1 MLNRDLLKNKIFLR
15 YISIM
20 VLVMIVPLCIGGIA
34 MSVTVREARKQATE
48 NSYATL
54 THIQRGFTREL
65 DNIRKYAL
73 DVALDP
79 DVYDFEYDI
88 NNARSLSDLKDL
100 TKKASVGEGLKLFAD
115 GMYIYMS
122 TENIVI
128 ADGAKYDIKQFYD
141 IEIAPTGE
149 SMADWQARMQKVYY
163 NKFEYKAEGESRT
176 LECIQSYPVTSRA
189 SRGNVVISVNYDK
202 LIEYYGSMYKNN
214 RSLYVLESDGSV
226 IFSIGDERYP
236 LKDKYIRMKDSRMKD
251 SSKATLFSSVMAFK
265 AEGEYTFISI
275 EDSGAVGANLQKIIL
290 FDIVCIILFVF
301 LGILLSVFAAYRI
314 SKPVMEL
321 KAIMN
326 RYYGMKENFELD
338 DMNEKL
344 AAILEGTKNADIIM
358 NEQKQIIKNNL
369 LKRLIDGNIGAVEDT
384 MRELDEIGISF
395 EHDSYGV
402 ITIDIDSR
410 KNYDIKTSALAKY
423 AIVKIITEVFEKI
436 CRVEVVDKDWKE
448 VAFILNLEEE
458 PTIQDEIFNGL
469 LLADEFI
476 SKELDVDIEIN
487 IGDIHGDIREIYRSY
502 QEAKECS
509 QYRLYSGTGR
519 VLAYSRIKN
528 KERGYFYNAEQE
540 NEFIRNVIMGNEKA
554 ALDCLDNMISIHK
567 NGSVAVLR
575 CFFFN
580 LLGTMLKILNSGNID
595 VAKDVDSNL
604 GRFDD
609 LFNCKNLDELQVA
622 IRSIVQEICRD
633 INLHGN
639 NKKQNLKRAMLEYI
653 ENNYCDN
660 TMSLERIADEFNLN
674 FTYISHF
681 FKEQIGENFID
692 YITRLRIEKA
702 KELLK
707 STESTIAEIAVKVG
721 YANSAVLI
729 KNFKKVENTTPG
741 KFREN
746 AHNM

>member
-1 MLNRDLLKNKIFLR
+1 MLKLDLLKNKIFLR

-20 VLVMIVPLCIGGIA
+20 VLVMIVPLSIGCIA
-34 MSVTVREARKQATE
+34 MGVTVQEAKKQATE
-48 NSYATL
+48 NSYSAL
-54 THIQRGFTREL
+54 SHIQRGLTREF

-73 DVALDP
+73 EIALDP
-79 DVYDFEYDI
+79 DVYEFNYDI
-88 NNARSLSDLKDL
+88 NNAKSLDELKEL
-100 TKKASVGEGLKLFAD
+100 TGKVSIGGNLKEFVN
-115 GMYIYMS
+115 GIYVYMA

-128 ADGAKYDIKQFYD
+128 SDGAKYDVKQFYD
-141 IEIAPTGE
+141 VEIAPTGE
-149 SMADWQARMQKVYY
+149 SMSDWQERMQNAYY
-163 NKFEYKAEGESRT
+163 SRYIYNAEGDNRT
-176 LECIQSYPVTSRA
+176 LECIQSYPVAGKVSN
-189 SRGNVVISVNYDK
+189 GNVVISVDYDK
-202 LIEYYGSMYKNN
+202 LTEYYGDMYKNT
-214 RSLYVLESDGSV
+214 RALYVLAPDDSV
-226 IFSIGDERYP
+226 IYSIGDDRYP
-236 LKDKYIRMKDSRMKD
+236 LKDKYITMDEG
-251 SSKATLFSSVMAFK
+251 SKTTWFSSLMAFK
-265 AEGEYTFISI
+265 VDGEYSFISI
-275 EDSGAVGANLQKIIL
+275 EDSGAVGANLQRIIL
-290 FDIVCIILFVF
+290 FDILCIILFVF

-314 SKPVMEL
+314 SKPVIEL

-344 AAILEGTKNADIIM
+344 AAILEGNKNADVIM

-369 LKRLIDGNIGAVEDT
+369 LKRLVDGNVGAVKDT
-384 MRELDEIGISF
+384 MRELDEIGINF
-395 EHDSYGV
+395 EKDSYGV
-402 ITIDIDSR
+402 ITVDIDSR
-410 KNYDIKTSALAKY
+410 KNYDIKTSALTKY
-423 AIVKIITEVFEKI
+423 AIIKIITEVFGKI
-436 CRVEVVDKDWKE
+436 CHVEIIDNDWKE
-448 VAFILNLEEE
+448 VILILNLDNE
-458 PTIQDEIFNGL
+458 QALHDEIYNGL
-469 LLADEFI
+469 MLADEFI
-476 SKELDVDIEIN
+476 SKELNVDIEIN
-487 IGDIHGDIREIYRSY
+487 IGDIYGDIREIYRSY

-509 QYRLYSGTGR
+509 EYRLYSGTGR
-519 VLAYSRIKN
+519 VLAYSKIKN

-567 NGSVAVLR
+567 NGSVVVLR

-609 LFNCKNLDELQVA
+609 LFSCKNLDELQTA
-622 IRSIVQEICRD
+622 IRGIVQEICRD

-639 NKKQNLKRAMLEYI
+639 NKKQNLRRAMLEYI

-702 KELLK
+702 KELLTG
-707 STESTIAEIAVKVG
+707 TEYTIAEVAVRVG

-741 KFREN
+741 KFRETAQN
-746 AHNM
+746 K